1 MKIFRWIRMKNSKSF
16 QRLAVL
22 FAIVASSLVSIQPAK
37 ASETVLLN
45 NGLEWCQGCYD
56 GRNVTNG
63 ATQWIAFV
71 VTASSAATV
80 SKIELYMDSTNAVNL
95 AGSTVSFY
103 GNPTSAPK
111 QSGDLLGTLTFTEFR
126 LQPSQSSSGA
136 AVFTGSVAIPSA
148 GQYWFR
154 FGNLSPDFD
163 AGYRFG
169 LISNQTG
176 PWSAYQGTPNMNFF
190 DGGNQ
195 GLANYYPA
203 VRITGSVGAT
213 VTATDTAAQ
222 NLAASIAAAAK
233 REAEKMVA
241 REDIIST
248 LKIAKDLTV
257 DLFARAEIPGIT
269 SQNIVAVQA
278 ELLALPEKSRV
289 DINQVRKIARK
300 YEVVGKI
307 ASDQFTSIHSD
318 SLIEIGLIPQESK
331 QKAAITAAIKK
342 LPPSD
347 RSTYASIKKAID
359 AEMAEIQNRK
369 DRLANVIARN
379 ASRYTK

>member
-1 MKIFRWIRMKNSKSF
+1 MKNSKSV

-37 ASETVLLN
+37 ASDSVLLN

-56 GRNVTNG
+56 GWTVTNG

-80 SKIELYMDSTNAVNL
+80 SKIELNMNNTNAVSL

-126 LQPSQSSSGA
+126 LQPSQSTSGA
-136 AVFTGSVAIPSA
+136 AVFTGSVVIPSA

-154 FGNLSPDFD
+154 FGNLSPTFS
-163 AGYRFG
+163 ARYRFG
-169 LISNQTG
+169 SISNQTG

-190 DGGNQ
+190 DGTNQ
-195 GLANYYPA
+195 SLANYYPA
-203 VRITGSVGAT
+203 VRITGSVGVT

-222 NLAASIAAAAK
+222 NLAASRAAAAK

-241 REDIIST
+241 REDMVST
-248 LKIAKDLTV
+248 LKNAKDLTV
-257 DLFARAEIPGIT
+257 DSFAKAEIPGIT

-278 ELLALPEKSRV
+278 ELLALPEKSRA
-289 DINQVRKIARK
+289 DITQVLKIARK
-300 YEVVGKI
+300 YEVVGMV
-307 ASDQFTSIHSD
+307 ASDRVASVYSN
-318 SLIEIGLIPQESK
+318 SLIEIGLIPADSK
-331 QKAAITAAIKK
+331 HKAALTEAIKNLPVDARSSYAAIKVA
-342 LPPSD
+342 L
-347 RSTYASIKKAID
+347 D
-359 AEMAEIQNRK
+359 AEMAEIQARK
-369 DRLANVIARN
+369 DRLTAVLALIASHRT
-379 ASRYTK
+379 Y